1 MPACAATMRGIFI
14 MTLKRVVGN
23 VFNLRYKDFRRRHV
37 DDGFYIRQRNPRML
51 SARTLCLRIFIYMR
65 WKRKRRKKSEG
76 ELKDINYSLC
86 IERISAAILWANSAM
101 QYRRKTREL
110 PYIPLFFTVLC
121 THLIPII
128 H

>member
-37 DDGFYIRQRNPRML
+37 DVGLYIRQRNPRML
-51 SARTLCLRIFIYMR
+51 PARTLCLRILICGGR
-65 WKRKRRKKSEG
+65 ESEG
-76 ELKDINYSLC
+76 ELEDINYSLC
-86 IERISAAILWANSAM
+86 IERISAEILWADSAM

-110 PYIPLFFTVLC
+110 PYIPLFFTVFC